1 MATLNP
7 GIEKP
12 LGLFCFGCFRLQN
25 AVSSYDMIHISK
37 LIIVDQNDTLQQE
50 GFKILK
56 MLENS
61 GSVRILN

>member
-1 MATLNP
+1 
-7 GIEKP
+7 
-12 LGLFCFGCFRLQN
+12 
-25 AVSSYDMIHISK
+25 VSSYDMIHISK